1 VRIAVRDDEMK
12 VYPGY
17 IRPAVLHSHSDHRIA
32 MAAALL
38 GMGGDRITILQS
50 QSVSKSYPS
59 FFQDIASL
67 GAKVATR

>member
-1 VRIAVRDDEMK
+1 
-12 VYPGY
+12 
-17 IRPAVLHSHSDHRIA
+17 